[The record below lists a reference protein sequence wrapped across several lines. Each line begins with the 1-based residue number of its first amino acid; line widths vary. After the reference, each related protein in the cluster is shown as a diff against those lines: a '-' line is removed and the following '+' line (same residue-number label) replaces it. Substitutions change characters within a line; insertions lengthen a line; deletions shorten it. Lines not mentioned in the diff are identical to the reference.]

1 MVGETDNL
9 KIIIRDA
16 GKEDAQAIANLLGD
30 LGYPAT
36 SEFAL
41 SKIRAMAQR
50 KHDRIL
56 VAEKKGAIAGVLSLH
71 IMPLLHHK
79 DNVCRIS
86 ALVVAPDHRR
96 QYIGQR
102 LVEMAEAYARANQ
115 CFRVEI
121 TSNEKRADAHA
132 FYASCGYTERPT
144 RFCKDL

>member
-1 MVGETDNL
+1 MNDQMEL
-9 KIIIRDA
+9 KIVIRDA
-16 GKEDAQAIANLLGD
+16 DAKDAQAVAALLGV

-36 SEFAL
+36 CDFARE
-41 SKIRAMAQR
+41 KIRTLGQR

-56 VAEKKGAIAGVLSLH
+56 VAEKAGTVAGVLSLH

-79 DNVCRIS
+79 KYLCRIS
-86 ALVVAPDHRR
+86 ALVVAPDYRR

-102 LVEMAEAYARANQ
+102 LLEMAEVYAQANN

-121 TSNEKRADAHA
+121 TSNEKRANAHA
-132 FYASCGYTERPT
+132 FYASCGYEEKSK